1 MSQFLA
7 GICRLG
13 GLVVM
18 LTLLWVATTTTLAAQ
33 ANPSPNKFGWMAI
46 ASGLEYRAV
55 RPPSGGTFH
64 QLRTRIDC
72 VQLKLL
78 SAKDYQEKSMRC
90 DEFLKR
96 SGAVAVLN
104 GGYFDPENQP
114 MGYQRDSD
122 RVLQSEVWTRGLFG
136 GVFYLDSQQVAHV
149 VGREDFV
156 PAQASFAL
164 QCGPRLVYR
173 REKMQGIHDDPAAR
187 RTVIGVDR
195 SGRYLFGVSDVDCRL
210 RFGQL
215 QDLLLSGEAQGGFN
229 AEGVLNLDG
238 GSSTQA
244 SIKTKKFQSHIV
256 GLQRATAFGSSHF
269 ISP

>member
-1 MSQFLA
+1 MRQSLARIFSLA
-7 GICRLG
+7 G
-13 GLVVM
+13 VA
-18 LTLLWVATTTTLAAQ
+18 LLSVGTAAVQVAQ
-33 ANPSPNKFGWMAI
+33 ATPSSNKLGWMPV

-64 QLRTRIDC
+64 QLRARADS
-72 VQLKLL
+72 VHLKLL

-96 SGAVAVLN
+96 SGALAVLN
-104 GGYFDPENQP
+104 GGYFDPENLP

-136 GVFYLDSQQVAHV
+136 GVFYLDYQRVAHV

-156 PAQASFAL
+156 PTQASFAV

-173 REKMQGIHDDPAAR
+173 REKMPGIHDDPAAR

-215 QDLLLSGEAQGGFN
+215 QDLLLSGEAQGGFD

-238 GSSTQA
+238 GSSTQI

-256 GLQRATAFGSSHF
+256 GW
-269 ISP
+269 SPVPVAVAVMAKGKK